1 MTAVIQE
8 PSAMD
13 RAHPHEDHLFPDS
26 LAADG
31 IQAAAKAVGALALVA
46 VQRAM
51 AQLTSY
57 RREADFPPAGIVETA
72 DLLDVSLSALR
83 DRSAA

>member
-31 IQAAAKAVGALALVA
+31 IQAAAALARVA